1 MAPHERSATPRRRG
15 DVAALGHR
23 LHDLDGASY
32 RSYKDLTG
40 VWTGEH
46 GHDLEIRTVQ
56 ADPFAPP
63 SRLRVTVPAPAAG
76 LPPGL
81 HDGPV
86 RTRAL
91 AGFLARA
98 LRRALEHSTVRIDA
112 GGQEVLDRTAV
123 RIRPDGTVVAELSV
137 PLPGRGRRIDG
148 RAAAAALTVALPRAV
163 LAALRWETA
172 DTAAAEEFVET
183 VVDAGALR
191 DALAGRGL
199 VGFVADGAVL
209 PRASGVDD
217 RPLVGGV
224 PFVSPPELRVSLE
237 VPHRGAVTGMGV
249 PEGVTLIVGGGY
261 HGKSTLLRALENGV
275 YDHVPGDGRELVV
288 ARADAVSVR
297 AEDERSVQR
306 VDVSA
311 FVTGLPSG
319 NPTDDFSTE
328 SASGSTSQAA
338 ATVEALEAGAGV
350 LLIDEDTAAT
360 NAMIRDDRMRALI
373 PAEPLVPFA
382 ERVRPLHR
390 GHGVSSVL
398 VMGGSGEYLD
408 RADTVILLQDYVASE
423 VTGRAREI
431 AGRADEATDTAFPAF
446 AGREFD
452 PRSVDASVRGR
463 RRITARGRGR
473 LTFGGDDIDLSAVAQ
488 LADPGQTAGVGYALA
503 ALDLRGVT
511 LAEALERL
519 DEAVRHGGTDAIT
532 RGAPVDVA
540 VPRRHEV
547 AAALN
552 RLRPARVTHLHRN
565 GQH

>member
-1 MAPHERSATPRRRG
+1 MTPYDRPDAPRRRG

-23 LHDLDGASY
+23 LQDLDGASY
-32 RSYKDLTG
+32 RSYKGLTG
-40 VWTGEH
+40 VWSGED
-46 GHDLEIRTVQ
+46 GYDLEIRTVQ

-63 SRLRVTVPAPAAG
+63 SRLRVTVPARTAG
-76 LPPGL
+76 LPTGL
-81 HDGPV
+81 YDGPV
-86 RTRAL
+86 RARAL

-98 LRRALEHSTVRIDA
+98 LRRALEGSTLRVDA
-112 GGQEVLDRTAV
+112 GGQEVLDRSAA

-148 RAAAAALTVALPRAV
+148 RAAAAAVTVVLPRAV
-163 LAALRWETA
+163 LGALRWETA
-172 DTAAAEEFVET
+172 DTAAAQEFVET
-183 VVDAGALR
+183 VEDAGALR

-209 PRASGVDD
+209 PRLSGVDD
-217 RPLVGGV
+217 RPLAGGV
-224 PFVSPPELRVSLE
+224 PFVSPPELRVTLD
-237 VPHRGAVTGMGV
+237 VPHRGTVTGMGV

-261 HGKSTLLRALENGV
+261 HGKSTLLRALESGV
-275 YDHVPGDGRELVV
+275 YDHVPGDGREFVV
-288 ARADAVSVR
+288 ARADTVSVR

-373 PAEPLVPFA
+373 PAEPLVPFV

-390 GHGVSSVL
+390 GHGVSTVL

-408 RADTVILLQDYVASE
+408 RADTVVLLQDYTASE

-431 AGRADEATDTAFPAF
+431 AGRADEAGDTAFPAF
-446 AGREFD
+446 ARREFD

-463 RRITARGRGR
+463 RRVTARGRGR
-473 LTFGGDDIDLSAVAQ
+473 LTFGADDIDLSAIAQ
-488 LADPGQTAGVGYALA
+488 LADPGQTTGVGCALA

-511 LAEALERL
+511 LAQALDRL
-519 DEAVRHGGTDAIT
+519 EEAVRREGPDAIT

-565 GQH
+565 GQI

>member
-1 MAPHERSATPRRRG
+1 MTPHDRPDTPRRRG
-15 DVAALGHR
+15 DVATLGRR
-23 LHDLDGASY
+23 LQDLDGASY
-32 RSYKDLTG
+32 RSYRGLTG
-40 VWTGEH
+40 VWSGGE
-46 GHDLEIRTVQ
+46 GYDLGIRTVQ

-63 SRLRVTVPAPAAG
+63 SRLRVTVSARTAG

-81 HDGPV
+81 YRGPV
-86 RTRAL
+86 RARAL
-91 AGFLARA
+91 GGFLARA
-98 LRRALEHSTVRIDA
+98 LRRALEHSTLRVDA
-112 GGQEVLDRTAV
+112 GGQEVLDRSAV
-123 RIRPDGTVVAELSV
+123 RIRPDGAVVAELSA
-137 PLPGRGRRIDG
+137 PLPGRGRRVDG
-148 RAAAAALTVALPRAV
+148 GAAADLVTVVLPRAV

-172 DTAAAEEFVET
+172 DTAAAEEFVRT
-183 VVDAGALR
+183 VEDAGALR

-217 RPLVGGV
+217 RPLTGAI
-224 PFVSPPELRVSLE
+224 PFVSPPELRVTLD
-237 VPHRGAVTGMGV
+237 VPHRGPVTGMGV

-261 HGKSTLLRALENGV
+261 HGKSTLLRALESGV

-288 ARADAVSVR
+288 ARADTVSVR

-319 NPTDDFSTE
+319 RRTDDFSTE

-373 PAEPLVPFA
+373 PAEPLVPFV

-390 GHGVSSVL
+390 GHGVSTVL

-408 RADTVILLQDYVASE
+408 RADTVVLLQDYVARE

-431 AGRADEATDTAFPAF
+431 AGRADEAGDTTFPGF
-446 AGREFD
+446 ARREFD

-463 RRITARGRGR
+463 RRVTARGRGR
-473 LTFGGDDIDLSAVAQ
+473 LTFGADDIDLSAVAQ
-488 LADPGQTAGVGYALA
+488 LADPGQTTGVGYALA

-511 LAEALERL
+511 LAHALDRL
-519 DEAVRHGGTDAIT
+519 EEAVRREGPDALT
-532 RGAPVDVA
+532 RGAAVDLA

-552 RLRPARVTHLHRN
+552 RLRPARVTHLRRN
-565 GQH
+565 GQI

>member
-1 MAPHERSATPRRRG
+1 MTPHERSATPRRRG

-46 GHDLEIRTVQ
+46 GYDLEIRTVQ

-63 SRLRVTVPAPAAG
+63 SRLRVTVPARAAG

-81 HDGPV
+81 YDGPV
-86 RTRAL
+86 RARAL

-98 LRRALEHSTVRIDA
+98 LRRALERSTVRIDA
-112 GGQEVLDRTAV
+112 GGQEVLDRSAV
-123 RIRPDGTVVAELSV
+123 RIRPDGTVVAEVSV

-148 RAAAAALTVALPRAV
+148 RAAAAEVTVALPRAV
-163 LAALRWETA
+163 LGALRWETA
-172 DTAAAEEFVET
+172 DAAAAEEFVET

-237 VPHRGAVTGMGV
+237 VPHRGTVTGMGV

-390 GHGVSSVL
+390 GHGVSTVL

-431 AGRADEATDTAFPAF
+431 AGLADEATDTAFPAF
-446 AGREFD
+446 ARREFD

-473 LTFGGDDIDLSAVAQ
+473 LTFGADDIDLSALAQ
-488 LADPGQTAGVGYALA
+488 LADPGQTTGVGYALA

-519 DEAVRHGGTDAIT
+519 EEALRRGGTDAIT

-565 GQH
+565 GQG